1 MLLHND
7 KELFQEVIASTASEL
22 QIALPI
28 VEKDYYVT
36 MILKMLS
43 ERCPEC
49 VFKGGTS
56 LSKCHHVINR
66 FSEDIDI
73 TFSDKLT
80 QGMRKKLKNQT
91 ILGISQELNMSITD
105 FDKARSRRDYNCY
118 TFAYDAIDKYNVQS
132 QLIPGVKMEVALGA
146 VSFPTEKLL
155 VDSYAYQFLK
165 KNNAD
170 IVEEY
175 QLEPFMMNVQSIDR
189 TLIDKI
195 FAIGDYYLQG
205 TTKRHSRHIYDIYML
220 LPRVTLDGK
229 FKMLIKEVRELRA
242 NMSICPSA
250 AEGISISD
258 LLDEIIEK
266 EVYKKDYIEITS
278 YFQNHPVPYNEIIE
292 ALKTISNTKIFEEN

>member
-56 LSKCHHVINR
+56 LSKCHHVIDR

-91 ILGISQELNMSITD
+91 ISGISQELNMPITD

-118 TFAYDAIDKYNVQS
+118 TFAYDAIDKYDVQS
-132 QLIPGVKMEVALGA
+132 QLIPGVKMEVALGS

-155 VDSYAYQFLK
+155 VDSYTYQFLK

-175 QLEPFMMNVQSIDR
+175 HLEPFVMNVQSIDR

-195 FAIGDYYLQG
+195 FAICDYYLQG
-205 TTKRHSRHIYDIYML
+205 NTKRHSRHIYDIYML
-220 LPRVTLDGK
+220 LPKVTLDEK
-229 FKMLIKEVRELRA
+229 FKTLIKEVRELRA

-258 LLDEIIEK
+258 LLDEIMEK
-266 EVYKKDYIEITS
+266 EIYKKDYIEITS

-292 ALKTISNTKIFEEN
+292 ALKTIANAKIFEEN

>member
-195 FAIGDYYLQG
+195 FAICDYYLQG

-242 NMSICPSA
+242 NLSICPSA

-292 ALKTISNTKIFEEN
+292 ALRIISNTKIFEEN